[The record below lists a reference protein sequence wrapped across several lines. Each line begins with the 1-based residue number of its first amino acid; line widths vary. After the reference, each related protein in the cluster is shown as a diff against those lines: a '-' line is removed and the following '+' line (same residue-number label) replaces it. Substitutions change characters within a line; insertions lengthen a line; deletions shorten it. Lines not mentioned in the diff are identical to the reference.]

1 MAWLLASGVILAMNK
16 YYSIL
21 LFLILVLILASFI
34 FKYFD
39 NENRVVDFSWIS
51 KLKVIAKKE
60 NMEKMKEYVTTQIK
74 KTDFVE
80 IAKKGSKYIFLK
92 PLEVKTDTK
101 IDFKEIKE
109 ITKKEFATARDVI
122 LLTRNL

>member
-1 MAWLLASGVILAMNK
+1 
-16 YYSIL
+16 
-21 LFLILVLILASFI
+21 
-34 FKYFD
+34 
-39 NENRVVDFSWIS
+39 
-51 KLKVIAKKE
+51 VIAKKE

-122 LLTRNL
+122 F